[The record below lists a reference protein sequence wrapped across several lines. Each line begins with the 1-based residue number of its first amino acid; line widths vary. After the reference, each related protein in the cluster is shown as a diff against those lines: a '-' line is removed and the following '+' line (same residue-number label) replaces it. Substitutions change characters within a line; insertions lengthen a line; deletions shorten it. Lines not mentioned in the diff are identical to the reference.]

1 MKNRYI
7 SGKILLT
14 ILMLVLFFQSN
25 AQDLVILHTNDTH
38 SNIEPATSGR
48 NAGMGGFQRRANYIA
63 KMRSE
68 FPNILLLDAGDYNQ
82 GTPYFTLFK
91 GAAEIE
97 LYNAMGY
104 DAVCLGNHEFDNGQK
119 QLADRLKK
127 ANYPTICANYD
138 FSGTPLRKI
147 VKPYVIINKKGLKIG
162 IIGVLIDL
170 KGYVSENTRKNLVYQ
185 NPIGVVNNLAK
196 MLREKKECDV
206 VIVLSHLGYDGGT
219 IERPS
224 DIELAKNI
232 TNVDMIIGGHS
243 HTFLEAPV
251 VVKNFEGNGVIVNQT
266 GAAGVYV
273 GRIDITL
280 NKK

>member
-7 SGKILLT
+7 SGKIFLT
-14 ILMLVLFFQSN
+14 TLMLVLFFQSN

-127 ANYPTICANYD
+127 ANYPTVCANYD
-138 FSGTPLRKI
+138 FSGTPLRKM
-147 VKPYVIINKKGLKIG
+147 VEPYVIINKKGLKIG

-266 GAAGVYV
+266 GAAG
-273 GRIDITL
+273 
-280 NKK
+280 